1 MPEFLAKPCAPAG
14 APGAAAPRAAD
25 ITLAAGQ
32 ASQDRTAARLLGA
45 VAVPGEETC
54 CYLFESPPPARCAR
68 RSSVHRLQY

>member
-1 MPEFLAKPCAPAG
+1 MPEFLAKTCAPAD

-25 ITLAAGQ
+25 IALAAGQ
-32 ASQDRTAARLLGA
+32 ASQDWTPARFMGA

-54 CYLFESPPPARCAR
+54 GYLFESPPPVQCAR